1 MHITKISPKVNV
13 MFSSIHSSDT

>member
-13 MFSSIHSSDT
+13 KA